1 MSDAS
6 YCSTW
11 LPQVWLLSTAY
22 LCAKAPSPNVCTPFA
37 PSLRTGVKEVTDLH
51 APLTLR
57 ISTVG
62 PRKQGSVTRADYLSE
77 LLESVPEHTHRPTHT
92 SARAPP
98 KPLIVAAQVFCL
110 CPEGWAHW
118 SPRFFEAI
126 QTGCVPVLFPSD
138 DGDSNELPFERLV
151 DYASFVVYVRPA
163 RIATL
168 QATLHAVAA
177 DRAGL
182 RRRQRALW
190 KYRSMLDWTDIGK
203 EGAFH
208 TLLSEVAARRAL

>member
-1 MSDAS
+1 M
-6 YCSTW
+6 
-11 LPQVWLLSTAY
+11 
-22 LCAKAPSPNVCTPFA
+22 
-37 PSLRTGVKEVTDLH
+37 
-51 APLTLR
+51 
-57 ISTVG
+57 
-62 PRKQGSVTRADYLSE
+62 
-77 LLESVPEHTHRPTHT
+77 
-92 SARAPP
+92 
-98 KPLIVAAQVFCL
+98 FCL

-138 DGDSNELPFERLV
+138 DGDTNELPFARLV
-151 DYASFVVYVRPA
+151 DYASFVVYVRPT

-182 RRRQRALW
+182 RRRQRAVW
-190 KYRSMLDWTDIGK
+190 KYRSMLDWTDIGT

>member
-37 PSLRTGVKEVTDLH
+37 PSLRTGVKEGTDLH

-57 ISTVG
+57 TVSALLVKDQSDSHACRLLVG
-62 PRKQGSVTRADYLSE
+62 ASGV
-77 LLESVPEHTHRPTHT
+77 LLESVPEHAHSPTHT
-92 SARAPP
+92 SARSPP

-190 KYRSMLDWTDIGK
+190 KYRSMLDWTDIRL
-203 EGAFH
+203 
-208 TLLSEVAARRAL
+208 T

>member
-1 MSDAS
+1 M
-6 YCSTW
+6 
-11 LPQVWLLSTAY
+11 
-22 LCAKAPSPNVCTPFA
+22 
-37 PSLRTGVKEVTDLH
+37 
-51 APLTLR
+51 
-57 ISTVG
+57 
-62 PRKQGSVTRADYLSE
+62 
-77 LLESVPEHTHRPTHT
+77 
-92 SARAPP
+92 
-98 KPLIVAAQVFCL
+98 
-110 CPEGWAHW
+110 
-118 SPRFFEAI
+118 
-126 QTGCVPVLFPSD
+126 GCVARFARLSKK
-138 DGDSNELPFERLV
+138 ERKGL
-151 DYASFVVYVRPA
+151 DVRPA